1 MAEEQKKGC
10 GCGKKNAA
18 TEPAREQ
25 FRTEVKTNEGV
36 TEIKKNLTMVQN
48 FASAIAS
55 RGLTN
60 KKIGTSEK
68 QLRVLSCFGNAHL
81 GGQLP
86 PCEHLKKSK
95 TEGKYFCGGCGCG
108 DKPRTWLL
116 AEGEEYS
123 KLDYPKLSCPL
134 KMPGFSNYE
143 KSTPDE
149 AIPPITRRFYIENMP
164 IEEVNK
170 IPVTSPEIPVP
181 TQNNE
186 KTEEKKE

>member
-18 TEPAREQ
+18 TEPSKTE

-68 QLRVLSCFGNAHL
+68 QLRVLSCFGNSHT

-116 AEGEEYS
+116 ANGEEYS
-123 KLDYPKLSCPL
+123 KLDYPKLTCPL

-149 AIPPITRRFYIENMP
+149 AMPPITRRFYIENMP

-170 IPVTSPEIPVP
+170 IPVTSPDIPVIVK
-181 TQNNE
+181 NNE
-186 KTEEKKE
+186 NTEEQKE